1 MRRLPSFVFTA
12 AVAAALAACTRGARR
27 CRRDSAAA
35 DAAATVPARATET
48 APATRREPRP
58 MNRSAS
64 RTLAVYERGLAAEVA
79 AYRAALANVQKAR
92 SASDSSLA
100 LLAMMRAAMG
110 DSAARAAGVSR
121 ARYRR
126 LDDVFGG
133 AISRSIMN
141 PAMAKTMG
149 EGDTSHIASLPPEA
163 QQRMRDNMAEMRALG
178 SDSAIYDGVP
188 EPLRADLKQ
197 GIAGR
202 LGQLWRERLEISRQG
217 HRA

>member
-12 AVAAALAACTRGARR
+12 AVAAALAACSGGADDAGA
-27 CRRDSAAA
+27 DSAAA

-48 APATRREPRP
+48 APATPPGAEADEPIGEQD
-58 MNRSAS
+58 
-64 RTLAVYERGLAAEVA
+64 LAVYERGLAAEVA

-100 LLAMMRAAMG
+100 LLAMMPAAMG

-202 LGQLWRERLEISRQG
+202 LGQLWRERLEIQG
-217 HRA
+217 KAIGR